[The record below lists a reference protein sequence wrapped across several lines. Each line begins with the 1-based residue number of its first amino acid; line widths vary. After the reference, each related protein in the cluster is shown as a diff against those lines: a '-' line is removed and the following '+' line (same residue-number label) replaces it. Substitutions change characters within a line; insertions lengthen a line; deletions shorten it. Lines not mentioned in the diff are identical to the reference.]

1 MYVIYFYKLP
11 IMLIFFRELVDVDNY
26 KCLKPLSTEPN
37 VWLPELKL
45 SQSDQEV
52 LLCPTGWL
60 TDNIMNAA
68 QHLLQNQFPNV
79 EG

>member
-1 MYVIYFYKLP
+1 M
-11 IMLIFFRELVDVDNY
+11 DNY

-45 SQSDQEV
+45 SQSDKEV

-68 QHLLQNQFPNV
+68 QHLLQNKFPNL
-79 EG
+79 EGLQDWCGVQFHCYITRENLCR

>member
-1 MYVIYFYKLP
+1 M
-11 IMLIFFRELVDVDNY
+11 DNY

-45 SQSDQEV
+45 SQSDKEV

-60 TDNIMNAA
+60 TDHIMNAA
-68 QHLLQNQFPNV
+68 QHLLQNQFPNL
-79 EG
+79 EGL